1 MQRGRPWAN
10 YFLIVINI
18 AIFLWQ
24 LRDPGLLARYQLNG
38 RALSV
43 WQFVSYAFL
52 HVGWGHL
59 IFNMVVLYL
68 LGHEIN
74 VRLGQVGYVA
84 FYLAG
89 AVIAGLG
96 FVLAGGKD
104 QSMVGASGG
113 VGAVMGAYLVL
124 LPKSRINLFVGFTT
138 LRIRSMYFVVIFF

>member
-1 MQRGRPWAN
+1 MHRGRPWAN

-18 AIFLWQ
+18 AIFFWQ
-24 LRDPGLLARYQLNG
+24 LRNPSLLARYQLNG

-74 VRLGQVGYVA
+74 VRLGRSEERRVGKECRCRWARYDYKKKSFLVWD
-84 FYLAG
+84 LPE
-89 AVIAGLG
+89 L
-96 FVLAGGKD
+96 KD
-104 QSMVGASGG
+104 
-113 VGAVMGAYLVL
+113 
-124 LPKSRINLFVGFTT
+124 
-138 LRIRSMYFVVIFF
+138 